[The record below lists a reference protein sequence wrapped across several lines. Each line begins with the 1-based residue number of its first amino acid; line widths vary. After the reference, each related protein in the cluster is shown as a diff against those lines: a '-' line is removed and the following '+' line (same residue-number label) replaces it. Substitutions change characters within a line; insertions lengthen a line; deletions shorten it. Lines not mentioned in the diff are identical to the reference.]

1 MNKGRN
7 LRKKTMSNI
16 ILMMCSFLIGIGIV
30 VQVKTTQKFTG
41 ASTTSQRIR
50 TLQIELKN
58 LKTKRE
64 EMEEEVAQIE
74 TEIEELR
81 DESGVQYGIEG
92 RLKSEIEEY
101 ETLVGY
107 RKVNGSGVLLELR
120 ESYEKDSSI
129 LVSNYEL
136 ILAVINKLNAAG
148 ARAISINEQRYVINT
163 SIRAGEEKLYI
174 NEREIK
180 LPIVIKAIGDQ
191 DTLEAAMN
199 FRYGILWEM
208 RNYYGI
214 DAEVSKQDELEIPA
228 YRGAIEYRF
237 AVPVVKG

>member
-1 MNKGRN
+1 MKKGRN
-7 LRKKTMSNI
+7 LRKKTMSGI
-16 ILMMCSFLIGIGIV
+16 VLLICSFLIGVGIV

-41 ASTTSQRIR
+41 ATTTSQRIR

-64 EMEEEVAQIE
+64 EMEDEVAQIE
-74 TEIEELR
+74 TEIQELR
-81 DESGVQYGIEG
+81 DANGVQYGIEG

-101 ETLVGY
+101 EQLIGY
-107 RKVNGSGVLLELR
+107 RKVEGPGVLLELR
-120 ESYEKDSSI
+120 EGYEKASSVLI
-129 LVSNYEL
+129 NNYEL

-148 ARAISINEQRYVINT
+148 AQAISINEQRYVINT
-163 SIRAGEEKLYI
+163 SIRAEEDKLYI

-214 DAEVSKQDELEIPA
+214 DAEVSKHDNIEIPA
-228 YRGAIEYRF
+228 YRGSIEYRF
-237 AVPVVKG
+237 AIPVMEE